1 MRRRFVSVVLTV
13 MGSLWLQ
20 APLALAHGGADSEV
34 DITRPALL
42 SVLLG
47 VAGFLVMAWDEVVPG
62 LAEVIRGGPVVPRGD
77 GPRNG
82 RESERE

>member
-1 MRRRFVSVVLTV
+1 MRRRLVSLVLTV

-20 APLALAHGGADSEV
+20 APPALAHGGAASEV

-47 VAGFLVMAWDEVVPG
+47 VAGFLVMAWDEVMPG
-62 LAEVIRGGPVVPRGD
+62 LAEVLRGGPVVPRKD
-77 GPRNG
+77 GPRNSW
-82 RESERE
+82 ESERE